1 VKIVA
6 QLAISVPIGLIA
18 FGLMVFLPAGTFDY
32 WQGWAFIA
40 VFATATLLP
49 SIYLAVRNP
58 EALRRRMQA
67 GPGAETRTAQK
78 IISVIAFGSLAAMI
92 VVSALDFRFG
102 WSRVPAAASVAGD
115 VLVALGLGIAMLVV
129 IQNGYAA
136 ANVTVESG
144 QQLTTTG
151 LYGLVRH
158 PMYFGNVI
166 MMVGLPLALGSYWGL
181 LFVLLGLIVLALR
194 IGDEEK
200 LLRQELA
207 GYREYLE
214 KVHYRL
220 VPYVW

>member
-1 VKIVA
+1 MKIVA

-40 VFATATLLP
+40 VFALATLLP

>member
-214 KVHYRL
+214 KVNYRL